1 MLLFPL
7 LFVHCSVISIFVQT
21 EVWEPHDVFTD
32 VAAFNPQA
40 VGWPLLNWWISTT
53 EGYPQLVDIHTTL
66 VQMATC
72 TSSMIGRPVGE
83 YPQTLQMVICVGSRN
98 VQTAS

>member
-21 EVWEPHDVFTD
+21 EVWEPNDVSTD

-40 VGWPLLNWWISTT
+40 AGWPTP
-53 EGYPQLVDIHTTL
+53 ELVDIHTTL

-83 YPQTLQMVICVGSRN
+83 YPHSTDGYLC
-98 VQTAS
+98 